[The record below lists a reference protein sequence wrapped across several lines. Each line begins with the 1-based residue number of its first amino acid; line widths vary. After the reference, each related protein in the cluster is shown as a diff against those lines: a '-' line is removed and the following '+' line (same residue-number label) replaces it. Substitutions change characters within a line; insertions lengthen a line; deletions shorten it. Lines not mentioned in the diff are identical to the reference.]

1 MRFYCSEKFLNYEMG
16 NIFRLFFPYEKLE
29 VVNEN
34 IENSDISVDVIGE
47 NINICVNILNK
58 NINISVKCENTN
70 AGKEHTACSE
80 IFKIFAKITEYKPN
94 WGMLTGIHPVKLY
107 STHIKTSGEKLA
119 EKTFLD
125 DFFVKEEKLE
135 LCKQIRQAEKNII
148 EDIKED
154 DFSLYVSIPFCPS
167 RCSYCSFVSQSTEK
181 TDKLIAPYLEL
192 LLQEIEYTANVVKTN
207 KLILKSVYIGG
218 GTPTSLNAEQLK
230 ILINKIKNSFNME
243 TCMEFTVEAGRPDTL
258 NEDKLN
264 ALKECEIKRISINP
278 QTLNDEVLEA
288 IGRRHSAQDFLDK
301 YKLARKIGFETIN
314 TDLIAGL
321 EKDTFESFKKTLDEI
336 IELSP
341 ENITVHSL
349 SLKRS
354 ATIFREENTESYHS
368 DIQKMEKMINYSIKS
383 LTDAGYIPYY
393 LYRQSRMAGNAEN
406 TGWAKPNHVCAYN
419 IYTMDESQTVIA
431 CGAGGV
437 SKLKDPYSTRLER
450 IFNFKYPYE
459 YIDRFEQIKSRKDE
473 VSVIYEQFRKRLY

>member
-34 IENSDISVDVIGE
+34 PENSDISVTIIDKT
-47 NINICVNILNK
+47 INISANILK
-58 NINISVKCENTN
+58 ENINISVKCENST

-80 IFKIFAKITEYKPN
+80 VFKIFSNITDYKPN

-107 STHIKTSGEKLA
+107 SSHIRNSDETVAEKL
-119 EKTFLD
+119 FLQ

-135 LCKQIRQAEKNII
+135 LCKRIRKAEKDII
-148 EDIKED
+148 DDIKED

-167 RCSYCSFVSQSTEK
+167 RCSYCSFVSQSTER

-192 LLQEIEYTANVVKTN
+192 LLEEIEYTANVVRHN

-218 GTPTSLNAEQLK
+218 GTPTSLNAEQLTV
-230 ILINKIKNSFNME
+230 LINKIKTSFDME
-243 TCMEFTVEAGRPDTL
+243 NCMEFTVEAGRPDTL
-258 NEDKLN
+258 NEEKLK
-264 ALKECEIKRISINP
+264 ALKNCGIKRISINP

-288 IGRRHSAQDFLDK
+288 IGRKHSAQDFLDK
-301 YKLARKIGFETIN
+301 YDLARNIGFETVN

-321 EKDTFESFKKTLDEI
+321 EKDTFESFKDTLDKI
-336 IELSP
+336 IELNP

-368 DIQKMEKMINYSIKS
+368 DIEKMEKMINYSIKS
-383 LTDAGYIPYY
+383 LSDAGYIPYY

-473 VSVIYEQFRKRLY
+473 VSVIYEQFRKRLH